1 MRRRGRVMTGDGGA
15 APGAGDGRPRLNVG
29 LSGKL
34 VVLTA
39 LFVMIAQVLVYV
51 PSIANYRIT
60 WLRDIHATAG
70 VAALALAS
78 TERLPDALEERL
90 LTSTGAIAI
99 ALKDGRRRLM
109 LTRDA
114 VPRPVDVHA
123 DLDHITATG
132 AVLDAFDSLLFGSGR
147 ILRVT
152 GRLAGSAD
160 LIEVVAPE
168 DELVDAMLAYSR
180 SVLLISLV
188 ISLVTA
194 CFVYWSLRRLTV
206 RPLQRLAFAMN
217 RFAEDPSDAERL
229 IVPSDRR
236 DEVGDAERHLRCM
249 QDEMRRTL
257 HQQRHLAQLGLAV
270 SKINHDLRNLLAS
283 AQLFSDRLAGL
294 PDPTVQRLAPKIV
307 RALDRAVGYTQTVLS
322 YGAVKEA
329 PPERRLIRLRGLVE
343 DVAEVTGLAQHS
355 NIEFSLLVPRDLE
368 VDADPDQLFRVLLN
382 LVRNAID
389 ALERDTEPSLVRR
402 LTVSAERVG
411 TVSVVTV
418 VDTGPGVPARARE
431 HMFQP
436 FQGSTRAGGTGLGL
450 CIAAEL
456 VRAHGGTIA
465 LVGGP
470 PGAVFEITLPD
481 RPVDLAA
488 VRRAAGR

>member
-1 MRRRGRVMTGDGGA
+1 MTGEDGAAAEPGGRRR
-15 APGAGDGRPRLNVG
+15 RLTVG

-51 PSIANYRIT
+51 PSIANYRVN
-60 WLRDIHATAG
+60 WLRDVHATAG

-90 LTSTGAIAI
+90 LASTGAIAI

-114 VPRPVDVHA
+114 VPRPVDAHA
-123 DLDHITATG
+123 DLDHVTATG
-132 AVLDAFDSLLFGSGR
+132 AVLDAFDSLLFGSNR

-152 GRLAGSAD
+152 GRLTGSAD
-160 LIEVVAPE
+160 LVEVVLPE
-168 DELVDAMLAYSR
+168 SDLVSAMLAYSR
-180 SVLLISLV
+180 SVLLISLL

-194 CFVYWSLRRLTV
+194 CFVYWSIRRLTV
-206 RPLQRLAFAMN
+206 RPLQRLASAMS
-217 RFAEDPSDAERL
+217 RFAEDPSRTDRL
-229 IVPSDRR
+229 IEPSARA
-236 DEVGDAERHLRCM
+236 DEVGDAERHLRTM
-249 QDEMRRTL
+249 QEHLQRML
-257 HQQRHLAQLGLAV
+257 HQQRHLADLGLAV

-307 RALDRAVGYTQTVLS
+307 RALDRAVGYTQSVLS

-329 PPERRLIRLRGLVE
+329 PPERRLVRLRGLVE
-343 DVAEVTGLAQHS
+343 DVAEVTGLPQHPM
-355 NIEFSLLVPRDLE
+355 IEFALLVPRDLE

-382 LVRNAID
+382 LVRNALD
-389 ALERDTEPSLVRR
+389 ALERDAEPSLVRR
-402 LTVSAERVG
+402 LTVSAERAG
-411 TVSVVTV
+411 TVTV
-418 VDTGPGVPARARE
+418 ITVSDTGPGVPARARE
-431 HMFQP
+431 HLFQA
-436 FQGSTRAGGTGLGL
+436 FQGSVRAGGTGLGL

-456 VRAHGGTIA
+456 VRAHGGQIA

-470 PGAVFEITLPD
+470 PGAVFEIALPD
-481 RPVDLAA
+481 RPIDFAA

>member
-1 MRRRGRVMTGDGGA
+1 MSGAGGA
-15 APGAGDGRPRLNVG
+15 AAGPSSGRSRLSVG

-51 PSIANYRIT
+51 PSIANYRMS
-60 WLRDIHATAG
+60 WLHDVHATAG

-78 TERLPDALEERL
+78 TERLPEALEERL
-90 LTSTGAIAI
+90 LASTGAIAI

-114 VPRPVDVHA
+114 VPRPVDSHA
-123 DLDHITATG
+123 DLGHVTPLGT
-132 AVLDAFDSLLFGSGR
+132 VVDAFDSLLFGGNR

-152 GRLAGSAD
+152 GRLPGSAD
-160 LIEVVAPE
+160 LVEVVLPE
-168 DELVDAMLAYSR
+168 RGLVDAMLVYSR
-180 SVLLISLV
+180 SVLLVSLV

-194 CFVYWSLRRLTV
+194 CFVYWSIRWLTV
-206 RPLQRLAFAMN
+206 RPLQRLAAAMN
-217 RFAEDPSDAERL
+217 RFAEDPASADRMIE
-229 IVPSDRR
+229 PSGRH
-236 DEVGDAERHLRCM
+236 DEVGDAERHLRTM
-249 QDEMRRTL
+249 QANLVRML
-257 HQQRHLAQLGLAV
+257 HQQRHLAELGLAV
-270 SKINHDLRNLLAS
+270 SKINHDLRNLLAA

-307 RALDRAVGYTQTVLS
+307 RALDRAVGYTQSVLS

-329 PPERRLIRLRGLVE
+329 PPERRLVRLRGLVE
-343 DVAEVTGLAQHS
+343 DVAEVTGLVQHPQV
-355 NIEFSLLVPRDLE
+355 EFALSVPRELE

-382 LVRNAID
+382 LVRNALE
-389 ALERDTEPSLVRR
+389 ALERDSEPSLVRR
-402 LTVSAERVG
+402 LTVSAERLG
-411 TVSVVTV
+411 TVTTICVA
-418 VDTGPGVPARARE
+418 DTGPGVPARARE
-431 HMFQP
+431 HLFQA
-436 FQGSTRAGGTGLGL
+436 FHGSARTGGTGLGL

-456 VRAHGGTIA
+456 VRAHGGQIG

-488 VRRAAGR
+488 VRRAARR